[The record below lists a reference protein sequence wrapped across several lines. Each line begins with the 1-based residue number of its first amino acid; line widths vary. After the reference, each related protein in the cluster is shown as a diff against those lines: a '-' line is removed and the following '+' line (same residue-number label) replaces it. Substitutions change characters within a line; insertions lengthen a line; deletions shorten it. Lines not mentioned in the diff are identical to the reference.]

1 MIFSRLMIA
10 FWLSILTFSV
20 QAQNVIRIES
30 SQSADNVSHSFYQDL
45 LAEIMA
51 QTEESDGSVNIVNL
65 DMNVSQAR
73 GLQLL
78 NSNVLDV
85 FWAGTSIER
94 EQSYGAIAIPL
105 TAGLLGI
112 RVPVI
117 KKKNLALFEAITTQE
132 QLKKL
137 KACQG
142 SQWPDSDILEFN
154 GYAVE
159 RVISFNLMYSMLK
172 QERCDYFPR
181 GLNEVYAEL
190 GAPTNAEFIAFEQVL
205 LRYPLP
211 MYFFVKKENTQL
223 QMRIHRGLTQF
234 IASGQFALFLQQH
247 PITKDI
253 FPLERLSHA
262 RIFELVNPHLPAT
275 TPTNNA
281 QLWWRIPVVD
291 TGVEIQ

>member
-1 MIFSRLMIA
+1 MIFLRLIA
-10 FWLSILTFSV
+10 AFLLSMLALSI
-20 QAQNVIRIES
+20 QAQDVIRIEA
-30 SQSADNVSHSFYQDL
+30 SQSEDNVSHSFYQDL
-45 LAEIMA
+45 LAEVMA
-51 QTEESDGSVNIVNL
+51 ETEDEYGSVNIVNL
-65 DMNVSQAR
+65 DLNVSQSR

-78 NSNVLDV
+78 NSDMLDV
-85 FWAGTSIER
+85 FWAGTSIQR
-94 EQSYGAIAIPL
+94 EENYAAVPVPL

-117 KKKNLALFEAITTQE
+117 KKHNLAVFEAINTPE

-154 GYAVE
+154 GYVVE

-172 QERCDYFPR
+172 QDRCDYFPR

-190 GAPTNAEFIAFEQVL
+190 SAPTNAEFIPFEKVL

-211 MYFFVKKENTQL
+211 MYFFVKRENTQL
-223 QMRIHRGLTQF
+223 QTRIHRGLIQL
-234 IASGQFALFLQQH
+234 IDSGKFALFLKQH